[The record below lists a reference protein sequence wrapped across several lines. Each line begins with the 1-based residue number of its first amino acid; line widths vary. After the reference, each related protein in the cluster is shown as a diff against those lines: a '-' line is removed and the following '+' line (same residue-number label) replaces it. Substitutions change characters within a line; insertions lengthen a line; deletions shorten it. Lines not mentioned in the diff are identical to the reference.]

1 MTRPKEVPMNKIFLC
16 ILFICQLG
24 LAKDVELGA
33 YTAIDV
39 ETSTVVSTILLR
51 ADKTVNYTVSTPD
64 FAMPEPGCEGTY
76 TVIENKLTAELAC
89 PLSFLPNVRVEID
102 ITEVNP
108 ESVRSESGVVVPV
121 IIDAFGTEP
130 TPFILKKK

>member
-1 MTRPKEVPMNKIFLC
+1 MKKIFLSV
-16 ILFICQLG
+16 LFISQLG
-24 LAKDVELGA
+24 LAKDIELGS
-33 YTAIDV
+33 YTAVDV
-39 ETSTVVSTILLR
+39 ETGTVVSTILLR

-76 TVIENKLTAELAC
+76 TVVENKLTAELTC

-102 ITEVNP
+102 ITDVTP
-108 ESVRSESGVVVPV
+108 ETVRSESGVVVPV
-121 IIDAFGTEP
+121 VIDAFGTEP

>member
-1 MTRPKEVPMNKIFLC
+1 MKKIFLSV
-16 ILFICQLG
+16 LFISQFG
-24 LAKDVELGA
+24 LAKDIELGS
-33 YTAIDV
+33 YTAVDV
-39 ETSTVVSTILLR
+39 ETGTVVSTILLR

-76 TVIENKLTAELAC
+76 TVVENKLIAELTC

-102 ITEVNP
+102 ITAVTP
-108 ESVRSESGVVVPV
+108 ESVRSESGVIVPV

>member
-1 MTRPKEVPMNKIFLC
+1 MKKIFLSV
-16 ILFICQLG
+16 LFISQFG
-24 LAKDVELGA
+24 LAKDIELGS
-33 YTAIDV
+33 YTAVDV
-39 ETSTVVSTILLR
+39 ETGTVVSTILLR

-76 TVIENKLTAELAC
+76 TVVENKLIAELAC

-102 ITEVNP
+102 ITAVTP
-108 ESVRSESGVVVPV
+108 ESVRSESGVIVPV